1 MKIAA
6 VIPKLISFDM
16 DGSLTNPRFT
26 WRQKHIV
33 LVFVVTESGVVG
45 VGEAWASGAAPGALM
60 ATIEDDLAPLMVGQD
75 ALAPARHW
83 AALNEA
89 ALVSARRGIFKTGQ
103 AAIDIALWDLMGK
116 AANLPVFRL
125 LGGFSD
131 SATVYASA
139 GLYGRDKGLAELAE
153 EMTGYISQGF
163 NAVKMKVGGAPHA
176 EDVERVRAVR
186 EAIGPNVRL
195 MIDGVYAMDPPS
207 ALRLSKAIESYDV
220 YWFEQPVHPDDLDG
234 MAQVNLRGNIPVAG
248 NENASEQSHFVALME
263 KRAVHFVQADTLVI
277 GGISDG
283 RNLAALAA
291 SRHLPM
297 TLHHASSIVGMAAS
311 LHLAAGVANIESV
324 EYHMVHQW
332 LFDRVPA
339 DLFPM
344 HESKITLSE
353 RPGLGLDLSPDD
365 F

>member
-6 VIPKLISFDM
+6 VIPKLITFDM
-16 DGSLTNPRFT
+16 DGSLSNPRFA

-33 LVFVVTESGVVG
+33 LVFIVTESGAVG
-45 VGEAWASGAAPGALM
+45 VGEAWASGATPDALM
-60 ATIEDDLAPLMVGQD
+60 ATITDDLAPLIVGQD
-75 ALAPARHW
+75 AFAIGRHW
-83 AALNEA
+83 AALEGA

-103 AAIDIALWDLMGK
+103 AGIDIALWDLLGK

-131 SATVYASA
+131 SAAVYASA
-139 GLYGRDKGLAELAE
+139 GLYGPQKTTEDLANELA
-153 EMTGYISQGF
+153 GYVSQGF
-163 NAVKMKVGGAPHA
+163 DAVKMKVGGAPHS

-186 EAIGPNVRL
+186 DAIGPDVRL
-195 MIDGVYAMDPPS
+195 MVDGVYAMDPPV
-207 ALRLSKAIESYDV
+207 ALRLSKAIEPYDI
-220 YWFEQPVHPDDLDG
+220 YWFEQPVHPDDIDG

-248 NENASEQSHFVALME
+248 NENASEQGHFVALME
-263 KRAVHFVQADTLVI
+263 KHAVRFVQADVLVI
-277 GGISDG
+277 GGLSDG

-297 TLHHASSIVGMAAS
+297 TLHHASSIVGLAAS

-324 EYHMVHQW
+324 EYHMVHRW
-332 LFDRVPA
+332 LSDRVPA
-339 DLFPM
+339 DLFTIR
-344 HESKITLSE
+344 ESRITLSE

>member
-6 VIPKLISFDM
+6 VIPKLITFDM
-16 DGSLTNPRFT
+16 DGSLKNPRFAWT
-26 WRQKHIV
+26 QKHIV
-33 LVFVVTESGVVG
+33 LVFIVTESGAVG

-60 ATIEDDLAPLMVGQD
+60 ATIVDDLAPLIVGQD
-75 ALAPARHW
+75 ALAIGRHW
-83 AALNEA
+83 AVLNDA

-103 AAIDIALWDLMGK
+103 AAIDIALWDLLGK

-125 LGGFSD
+125 LGGFRQ
-131 SATVYASA
+131 SAAVYASA
-139 GLYGRDKGLAELAE
+139 GLYGSQKTSTDLAD
-153 EMTGYISQGF
+153 EMAGYVSQGF
-163 NAVKMKVGGAPHA
+163 DAVKMKVGGAAHA
-176 EDVERVRAVR
+176 EDVARVRAVR
-186 EAIGPNVRL
+186 EAIGPGVRL
-195 MIDGVYAMDPPS
+195 MVDGVYAMDPPS
-207 ALRLSKAIESYDV
+207 ALRLPQAIEPYDI
-220 YWFEQPVHPDDLDG
+220 YWFEQPVHPDDIDG

-248 NENASEQSHFVALME
+248 NENASEQSHFATLME
-263 KRAVHFVQADTLVI
+263 KQAVRFVQADVLVI
-277 GGISDG
+277 GGLSDG

-297 TLHHASSIVGMAAS
+297 TLHHASSIVGLAAS

-339 DLFPM
+339 DLFPVGG
-344 HESKITLSE
+344 SKIALPE
-353 RPGLGLDLSPDD
+353 RPGLGLDFSPDD

>member
-6 VIPKLISFDM
+6 VIPKLITFDM
-16 DGSLTNPRFT
+16 DGSLSNPRFT
-26 WRQKHIV
+26 WSQKHIV
-33 LVFVVTESGVVG
+33 LVFVVTESGAVG

-60 ATIEDDLAPLMVGQD
+60 ATISDDLAPLVVGQD
-75 ALAPARHW
+75 ALAIGRHW
-83 AALNEA
+83 AVLNDA
-89 ALVSARRGIFKTGQ
+89 ALVSARRGIFRTGQ
-103 AAIDIALWDLMGK
+103 AAIDIALWDLLGK

-131 SATVYASA
+131 SAAVYASA
-139 GLYGRDKGLAELAE
+139 GLYGSQKTITNLTD
-153 EMTGYISQGF
+153 EMTGYVSQGF
-163 NAVKMKVGGAPHA
+163 DAVKMKVGGAPHA
-176 EDVERVRAVR
+176 EDVDRVRAVR
-186 EAIGPNVRL
+186 EAIGPGVRL
-195 MIDGVYAMDPPS
+195 MVDGVYAMDPPS
-207 ALRLSKAIESYDV
+207 ALRLSNAIEPYDI
-220 YWFEQPVHPDDLDG
+220 YWFEQPVHPDNIDG

-263 KRAVHFVQADTLVI
+263 SRAVRFVQADVLVI

-297 TLHHASSIVGMAAS
+297 TLHHASSIVGLAAS

-339 DLFPM
+339 DLFPVAK
-344 HESKITLSE
+344 SKITLPE